1 METGSIRE
9 VVMSFESMVGNI
21 PSESNDFRDALSKL
35 FEGFHST
42 MNELLPLKYFA
53 LYENENGDKIAIFDK
68 YKDCMGWI
76 GRYSNYRDVVCSEIT
91 FSKFVELAGNDWS
104 ASNYYSDE
112 DGILVFGL

>member
-1 METGSIRE
+1 
-9 VVMSFESMVGNI
+9 MSFESMVGNI